1 MFLLIPVFVLSMHCK
16 DTIDPTCSQT
26 LYGITEEILLRNAKY
41 HALITHS
48 HTEDSWHELI
58 SKSLENFRQF
68 IGKIQMAP
76 YDSYYNQS

>member
-41 HALITHS
+41 HALNAHS
-48 HTEDSWHELI
+48 HTEDSWNELI
-58 SKSLENFRQF
+58 SNSLENFRLF
-68 IGKIQMAP
+68 LGKVQMAP
-76 YDSYYNQS
+76 YDSYYNES